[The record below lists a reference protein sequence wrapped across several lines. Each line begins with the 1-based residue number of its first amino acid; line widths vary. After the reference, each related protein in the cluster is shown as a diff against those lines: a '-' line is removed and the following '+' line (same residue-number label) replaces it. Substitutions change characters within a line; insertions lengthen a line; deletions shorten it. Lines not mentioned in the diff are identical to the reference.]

1 MQCTATSK
9 RTGERCRAQAVT
21 GKTVCYHHGGRSLA
35 GPASPSFKHGRYS
48 RFLPSRLQDRYRE
61 AVADGELLALRE
73 DIALLD
79 ARLAEVLGRLD
90 TGESNQVWQELQR
103 TYGELRT
110 ARGSPERMA
119 AALTAMGQLIE
130 DGLADYAAWDDVRSL
145 LDQRRRLVESERRR
159 LVEMQQ
165 MLTAEQAMT
174 LLAAV
179 TDTIRR
185 HVTDR
190 NTLAAIATDLSRIV
204 ANTSGGSLDAAEAAP
219 GI

>member
-1 MQCTATSK
+1 MQCTARSK
-9 RTGERCRAQAVT
+9 RTGERCRAQAVA
-21 GKTVCYHHGGRSLA
+21 GRTVCYHHGGRSPA

-48 RFLPSRLQDRYRE
+48 RFLPARLQERYQE

-79 ARLAEVLGRLD
+79 ARLAEVLGRVD
-90 TGESNQVWQELQR
+90 SGESSRVWQELQR
-103 TYGELRT
+103 AYAELRA

-119 AALTAMGQLIE
+119 AALTELGQLIE
-130 DGLADYAAWDDVRSL
+130 SGLADYAAWDDVRSL

-179 TDTIRR
+179 TDTVRR

-190 NTLAAIATDLSRIV
+190 HALAAIAADLSRIV
-204 ANTSGGSLDAAEAAP
+204 ANTAGGSVDAADAAP
-219 GI
+219 AV